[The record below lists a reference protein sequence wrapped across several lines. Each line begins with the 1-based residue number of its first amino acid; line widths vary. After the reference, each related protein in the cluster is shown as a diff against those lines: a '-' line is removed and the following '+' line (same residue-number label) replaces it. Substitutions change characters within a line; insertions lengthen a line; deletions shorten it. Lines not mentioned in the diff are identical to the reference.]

1 MQLADIKDM
10 YRRHELVE
18 AIVEPSL
25 MANGWIVEFKTDHGD
40 IIPLTDVSG
49 HEKCYRNLDIA
60 TAMAQQVGF
69 PYVRVDERF

>member
-1 MQLADIKDM
+1 MQLSDIKDM

-40 IIPLTDVSG
+40 IIPLTDISG

>member
-1 MQLADIKDM
+1 MILSEIKDM
-10 YRRHELVE
+10 HHRHELVE

-25 MANGWIVEFKTDHGD
+25 VAQGWIVEFKTDHGE
-40 IIPLTDVSG
+40 IIPLTDISG

-69 PYVRVDERF
+69 PYVRIDEPF